1 MNQLEL
7 TDFDFHLFAEGTHS
21 RIYEKL
27 GAKLCTKDDKPGALF
42 RVWAPNAKAVSVIG
56 TFNDWHKTSHPM
68 NSLGGSGIWET
79 FIPGIKQ
86 GTLYKYAIVSNQ
98 NDFYTE
104 KADPYGIAAEIRP
117 ATASKVWQ
125 LDQTKW
131 NDEQWMAKRH
141 QHNNYKAPISIYE
154 VHLGSWM
161 RVVEEDNRM
170 LTYRELADKLVS
182 HLEKTNFT
190 HVELL
195 PIAEHPFDGSW
206 GYQVV
211 GYFAPTSRFG
221 TPDDFIYFVNKL
233 HNHNIGVI
241 IDWVPAHFP
250 RDGHGLSY
258 FDGTHLYEHAD
269 PRKGEHQDWGTHI
282 FNYGRSEVSSFLTS
296 NAMYWFDKFHIDGL
310 RVDAVASMLYLDY
323 SRPADAWVPNYYGGR
338 ENLEAITFLKRLNE
352 LVYRDYPDIMMIA
365 EESTSWPMVSRP
377 VDSGGLGFGFKW
389 DMGWMHDT
397 LKYLQFNPIHR
408 AYHHGTITFRMIYGF
423 SENYILPLSHDE
435 VVHEKCSI
443 ISKMPGDRW
452 QQFANTRL
460 LYAYMYFL
468 PGKKLLFMGNEIG
481 QWREWDFASSIDWHL
496 LEFAEH
502 QGLYTLISDL
512 NKLYRSEHSLFEA
525 DCEGVGFQWI
535 CQDNSSESVLSWLR
549 KSPSTGESIVIV
561 SNFTPVPRHN
571 FQVGVPENGAWK
583 ELLNSDATIYAGS
596 GLGNFGEV
604 QSLEIPYQ
612 GFNNS
617 LFLMLPPL
625 SVLALKVS
633 KE

>member
-1 MNQLEL
+1 
-7 TDFDFHLFAEGTHS
+7 
-21 RIYEKL
+21 
-27 GAKLCTKDDKPGALF
+27 
-42 RVWAPNAKAVSVIG
+42 
-56 TFNDWHKTSHPM
+56 
-68 NSLGGSGIWET
+68 
-79 FIPGIKQ
+79 
-86 GTLYKYAIVSNQ
+86 
-98 NDFYTE
+98 
-104 KADPYGIAAEIRP
+104 
-117 ATASKVWQ
+117 
-125 LDQTKW
+125 
-131 NDEQWMAKRH
+131 
-141 QHNNYKAPISIYE
+141 
-154 VHLGSWM
+154 
-161 RVVEEDNRM
+161 
-170 LTYRELADKLVS
+170 
-182 HLEKTNFT
+182 
-190 HVELL
+190 
-195 PIAEHPFDGSW
+195 
-206 GYQVV
+206 
-211 GYFAPTSRFG
+211 
-221 TPDDFIYFVNKL
+221 
-233 HNHNIGVI
+233 
-241 IDWVPAHFP
+241 
-250 RDGHGLSY
+250 
-258 FDGTHLYEHAD
+258 
-269 PRKGEHQDWGTHI
+269 
-282 FNYGRSEVSSFLTS
+282 
-296 NAMYWFDKFHIDGL
+296 
-310 RVDAVASMLYLDY
+310 
-323 SRPADAWVPNYYGGR
+323 
-338 ENLEAITFLKRLNE
+338 
-352 LVYRDYPDIMMIA
+352 
-365 EESTSWPMVSRP
+365 
-377 VDSGGLGFGFKW
+377 
-389 DMGWMHDT
+389 
-397 LKYLQFNPIHR
+397 
-408 AYHHGTITFRMIYGF
+408 MIYGF